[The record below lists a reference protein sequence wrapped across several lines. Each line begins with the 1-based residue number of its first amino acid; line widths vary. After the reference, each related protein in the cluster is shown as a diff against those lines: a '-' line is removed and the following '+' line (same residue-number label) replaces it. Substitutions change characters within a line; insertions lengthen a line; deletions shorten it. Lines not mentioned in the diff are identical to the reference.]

1 MRLSLLV
8 TVAAATL
15 LSTTLVSTPSFA
27 QRQFAQRQHAQTLCI
42 AGRGCVPS
50 TNESYNACFQLALA
64 RGLTVSR
71 GDFQNLNFF
80 IYQCLEGRI
89 PR

>member
-1 MRLSLLV
+1 MRHLILMTIV
-8 TVAAATL
+8 AFAATAAA
-15 LSTTLVSTPSFA
+15 STPSSA
-27 QRQFAQRQHAQTLCI
+27 QRNYSETIFCI
-42 AGRGCVPS
+42 AGRGCVP
-50 TNESYNACFQLALA
+50 TNQHSYNSCFQLALA

-71 GDFQNLNFF
+71 GDKNNLDLF

>member
-1 MRLSLLV
+1 MRLSLLA
-8 TVAAATL
+8 TVATA
-15 LSTTLVSTPSFA
+15 TTLCTMLISTPGFA
-27 QRQFAQRQHAQTLCI
+27 QRQYAQTFCI
-42 AGRGCVPS
+42 AGRGCVPT

-71 GDFQNLNFF
+71 GDIHNLNSF